1 MLVDSAPYRE
11 REAPLPPFLKSWCMV
26 GDAEDIDKTART
38 MQQWRAAYDIA
49 TRLVKEHDRVRAGT
63 LMPPTHK
70 TALEE
75 YHELPADVLVLTNL
89 RWRALLGL
97 PFKVAD

>member
-1 MLVDSAPYRE
+1 
-11 REAPLPPFLKSWCMV
+11 MV

-38 MQQWRAAYDIA
+38 LQQWRTAYDIA
-49 TRLVKEHDRVRAGT
+49 TRLVKEREGISVPARRSRV
-63 LMPPTHK
+63 PPTHK

-75 YHELPADVLVLTNL
+75 YHELPGDVMTLVNL

-97 PFKVAD
+97 PFTVGD